1 MAKKYNYYDTPSN
14 DPEATRYRHWES
26 AILIFGIGV
35 VTTLLLLNHF
45 WDDSTRDS
53 SQNLSSS
60 ANDIIVV
67 NSSTDNTPQCE
78 PANMIPV
85 LKRDRLIQLIAL
97 SNPLP
102 IEHVDVNETG
112 TVCYDKNNT
121 PTYDV
126 TTDIT
131 VTVGY
136 TVAAKLSDYDA
147 LGNHVKSLLPPMMQ
161 IESDQPRNLVIHFL
175 VGDTHLEWSHSY
187 NKTALYTQ
195 EMSGEDLWFWVEPDD
210 Y

>member
-1 MAKKYNYYDTPSN
+1 MGKKYNYYDTPSN
-14 DPEATRYRHWES
+14 DPETTRYRHWES

-35 VTTLLLLNHF
+35 VTTLLLLSHF
-45 WDDSTRDS
+45 WEDSIDDT

-67 NSSTDNTPQCE
+67 NSTANNTPQCD
-78 PANMIPV
+78 AVNMIPV
-85 LKRDRLIQLIAL
+85 SKRDRLIQLIAL
-97 SNPLP
+97 SNELP
-102 IEHVDVNETG
+102 IENVLVNEIG
-112 TVCYDKNNT
+112 TVCYDNNKT

-126 TTDIT
+126 TTDII

-136 TVAAKLSDYDA
+136 TPAAKLSDYTA

-161 IESDQPRNLVIHFL
+161 IESDQPRNVVIHFL

-187 NKTALYTQ
+187 NKIALYTL
-195 EMSGEDLWFWVEPDD
+195 EMSGEALWFWDEPED

>member
-35 VTTLLLLNHF
+35 VTTLLLLSHF

-53 SQNLSSS
+53 SQHQSSS
-60 ANDIIVV
+60 NDIVVV
-67 NSSTDNTPQCE
+67 NSSRGNNTPQCD
-78 PANMIPV
+78 AVNMIPV
-85 LKRDRLIQLIAL
+85 QKRDRLIQLIAL

-102 IEHVDVNETG
+102 IEHVFVNEIG
-112 TVCYDKNNT
+112 TVCYDKNKT

-136 TVAAKLSDYDA
+136 TPAAKLNDYDA
-147 LGNHVKSLLPPMMQ
+147 LGNHVKSLLAPMMQ
-161 IESDQPRNLVIHFL
+161 IESDQPRNLVIRFL

-187 NKTALYTQ
+187 NKTALYTY
-195 EMSGEDLWFWVEPDD
+195 EMYGEDLWFWVEPDD